1 MKQLQLKYILLTLV
15 FMFFVCA
22 TDAGAQISGSVVGTV
37 SDTSG
42 AVVPQVKLVLT
53 NLATNVT
60 RTTASSGTGDFSFP
74 LVPVGQYRISAEL
87 SGFRKTEVPTLSVA
101 LGEATRVD
109 IQLAVGGTSQQV
121 EVQSEIAAVQ
131 TESGAVEGVVQT
143 ADVVDLPLNGRSFVE
158 LVALEPNAVPSPVT
172 SFFRNLGGY
181 NLVAG
186 APVSATAV
194 TVDGVNIRELNDPR
208 INIALNPDV
217 IQEFQ
222 ETQSNYSAGQGLAGG
237 GQINLVTKSGTNS
250 LHGSVFEFFRND
262 ALDAKNFFDAAKKP
276 PYRQNQFGFSLGG
289 PIRKNKTFF
298 FAGYEGLRIAQQETF
313 LYTVPTVAERSGNFT
328 GQPQIFD
335 PSTYNSATGLR
346 SPFPGNMIPPG
357 EISQTS
363 LNALKMLYP
372 VPTLPGNVNNLLG
385 TPVNNSTNDQFSVRI
400 DHKIGDNDSL
410 FGRYI
415 YYNYRRLT
423 DIFASLPNFL
433 DNFNTPSQNAAIGYV
448 QLFGPA
454 TVNQFRVG
462 YHRMTQLLGD
472 VQIHVPINQE
482 IGITGTSSIFLGNP
496 SIAISGIGTTGG
508 ISNAPNDR
516 SDNGFYGYEDLTHNV
531 GKHELSMGFDVDF
544 DQVNGGYNPDARG
557 HFSFTD
563 NYTAQ
568 IGQPGTTGS
577 AIADFLL
584 GYPSV
589 SEVGLGIGF
598 RHFRQR
604 RFGTYFNDNWHV
616 TKNLTVNAGL
626 RWEHFG
632 PAYETNNDLSG
643 FNPATGQLVTAGMD
657 GTPRGLRQDNW
668 KDFEPRLGFAYR
680 IGGSDRTVV
689 RGGYA
694 INFMPLLTFPAPFSS
709 LVNPPFFSLATFN
722 GNSPIPNLTLADA
735 FPAGLGVT
743 STTLVSVDPHFKDP
757 YLQYWNL
764 AVEHELASVLVTVGY
779 MANHGSDLRNSQS
792 INQPPAGPGPLQSRR
807 PYPNF
812 STITGYENIGMSNY
826 ESGYVK
832 AEKHF
837 GGGLGFLVSYT
848 YAKLLDTGGIVD
860 PGDLSDTLGR
870 NPLDPSAEYGRDY
883 FDARHRLVGSLVWQ
897 LPVGKG
903 HSVGGHWP
911 GYLQQTIGNWQL
923 NGILSLQSG
932 LPISPI
938 LGFDNSNTG
947 NFQDRPNTI
956 CNPNNGPRTTS
967 EWFNTS
973 CLALPAPFSYGD
985 TRRNTID
992 GPPIKNIDL
1001 SVFKTFDITESKSLQ
1016 FRAEF
1021 FNALNHPNFNPPG
1034 TTFGTSSFGVISSAG
1049 DPREIQFALKLAF

>member
-1 MKQLQLKYILLTLV
+1 MKRLAMLLALA
-15 FMFFVCA
+15 FMFLVPTA
-22 TDAGAQISGSVVGTV
+22 RLHAQVTGTVVGTV
-37 SDTSG
+37 SDASG
-42 AVVPQVKLVLT
+42 AVIPQAMVVLK

-60 RTTASSGTGDFSFP
+60 LTTTSSGTGDFSFP
-74 LVPVGQYRISAEL
+74 LVPVGQYSASAEVT
-87 SGFRKTEVPTLSVA
+87 GFNRAEIPTLTVA
-101 LGEATRVD
+101 LGEATRID
-109 IQLAVGGTSQQV
+109 IRLAVGGTIQQV
-121 EVQSEIAAVQ
+121 QVHSEVAAVQ
-131 TESGAVEGVVQT
+131 AESGAVEGVVER
-143 ADVVDLPLNGRSFVE
+143 ADVVNLPLNGRNFIE
-158 LVALEPNAVPSPVT
+158 LVSLEPNAVPSPTT

-181 NLVAG
+181 NVVAG

-194 TVDGVNIRELNDPR
+194 TVDGVNIRDLNDPR
-208 INIALNPDV
+208 VNIALNPDV
-217 IQEFQ
+217 VQEFQ
-222 ETQSNYSAGQGLAGG
+222 ESQSNYSAGQGLAGG
-237 GQINLVTKSGTNS
+237 AQVNLVTKSGTNS
-250 LHGSVFEFFRND
+250 FHGSAFEFFRND
-262 ALDAKNFFDAAKKP
+262 ILDARNFFDKAKP
-276 PYRQNQFGFSLGG
+276 PYRQNQFGGSFGG
-289 PIRKNKTFF
+289 PIRKDKTFF
-298 FAGYEGLRIAQQETF
+298 FVGYEGLRIAQRETF
-313 LYTVPTVAERSGNFT
+313 LYTVPTMAERSGDFT
-328 GQPQIFD
+328 GQPQVFD
-335 PSTYNSATGLR
+335 PSTYNPGTGLR
-346 SPFPGNMIPPG
+346 QPFLNNMIPSG

-363 LNALKMLYP
+363 LNALKLLYP
-372 VPTLPGNVNNLLG
+372 VPNLPGNVNNLLG

-400 DHKIGDNDSL
+400 DQRLGEKDSL

-433 DNFNTPSQNAAIGYV
+433 DNFNTPSQNAAIGYIHT
-448 QLFGPA
+448 FGPT

-472 VQIHVPINQE
+472 IQIHVPIDQQ
-482 IGITGTSSIFLGNP
+482 IGITGTSPIFLGSP
-496 SIAISGIGTTGG
+496 SISISGIGTTGG

-516 SDNGFYGYEDLTHNV
+516 SDNGFYLYDDLSHNV
-531 GKHELSMGFDVDF
+531 GNHELSMGFDGEY
-544 DQVNGGYNPDARG
+544 DQVNGGYNPDSRG
-557 HFSFTD
+557 AFRFTD

-568 IGQPGTTGS
+568 VGEPQTTGS

-584 GYPSV
+584 GFPST
-589 SEVGLGIGF
+589 SEVGLGVGF
-598 RHFRQR
+598 RHFRQKHY
-604 RFGTYFNDNWHV
+604 GIYFNDNWHV

-632 PAYETNNDLSG
+632 PAYETDNHLSG
-643 FNPATGQLVTAGMD
+643 FNQYTGQLVTAGTD
-657 GTPRGLRQDNW
+657 GTPDGLRQTNW
-668 KDFEPRLGFAYR
+668 KDFDPRLGFAYR
-680 IGGSDRTVV
+680 IGGSNRTVV

-709 LVNPPFFSLATFN
+709 LVNIPFFSLETFN
-722 GNSPIPNLTLADA
+722 GNSPIPNLTLANA
-735 FPAGLGVT
+735 FPAGLGIP
-743 STTLVSVDPHFKDP
+743 STTLVSIDPHFKDP

-764 AVEHELASVLVTVGY
+764 AVEHEVASTLFTVGY

-807 PYPNF
+807 PFPNF
-812 STITGYENIGMSNY
+812 STITSYENIGMSNY

-832 AEKHF
+832 AERRF
-837 GGGLGFLVSYT
+837 SGGLGFLVSYT

-883 FDARHRLVGSLVWQ
+883 FDVRHRLVGSSVWQ
-897 LPVGKG
+897 LPVGRG
-903 HSVGGHWP
+903 HTLGGDWP
-911 GYLQQTIGNWQL
+911 GYLQQTLGNWQL

-947 NFQDRPNTI
+947 NFQDRPNTV
-956 CNPNNGPRTTS
+956 CNPNTGPRTIH

-973 CLALPAPFSYGD
+973 CFAAPPQFSYGN

-992 GPPIKNIDL
+992 GPPLKNLDL
-1001 SVFKTFDITESKSLQ
+1001 SIFKDFKFTESKSLE

-1021 FNALNHPNFNPPG
+1021 FNSLNHANFNPPG

-1049 DPREIQFALKLAF
+1049 IPRQIQFALKLLF